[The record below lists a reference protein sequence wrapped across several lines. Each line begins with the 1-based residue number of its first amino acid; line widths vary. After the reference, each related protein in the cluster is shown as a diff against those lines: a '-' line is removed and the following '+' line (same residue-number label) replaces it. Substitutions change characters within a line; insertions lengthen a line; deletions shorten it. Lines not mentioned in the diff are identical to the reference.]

1 MSISRSWMRDISRQQ
16 WLILATAM
24 AGWTLDSLDFVVYL
38 MAIPSLQEHF
48 SFGAELSGLLAT
60 ITLVTSAIGGIG
72 LGYLSDRWGRARTML
87 LSIVLFSFCSL
98 GTATAQTLPQ
108 LMMWRALLGI
118 GLGGEWATG
127 ATLVSE
133 SWPAAHRGKAIG
145 LMQSG
150 WALGYILAAVLAG
163 LVLPTL
169 GWRWL
174 FALVALPAIFLLWMR
189 RHIEEPAIWLT
200 SRASAKKSDK
210 NTFAVLWEPQ
220 FRRITALSI
229 ALLAAVMFGYWGVF
243 TWLPN
248 FLASPLEK
256 GGAGLGLVKSVG
268 WIVPMQLGA
277 FAGYISFGWI
287 SDHIGRKPSLI
298 AFLLVTSIIVPIY
311 GAMARSPWM
320 LMVLGPVL
328 GFVGHGYFSVFGALI
343 AEVFPTHVRATAQ
356 GVCYNMGKI
365 FGAAAPLVIGAAASA
380 IGVGPALA
388 ITSAFFL
395 LGALLAW
402 RLPETR
408 GAALA
413 QGGDEALWSFW
424 IDVGGTFT
432 DCICRKPDGTLASH
446 KLLSSGAYRGQ
457 VAVGSN
463 CRQIKFVPSSAFVAD
478 FFTGYTLRLEAVHPT
493 ECSTASLNA
502 TLNATMNEYLIVG
515 YDPVA
520 GYLTLDRDLDEVPP
534 PATFFT
540 LLSGDPAPVTGIRY
554 LMGLRL
560 KEVVPEV
567 DVRLGTTI
575 GTNALLERRG
585 ASTAFVTTAGFGDVL
600 DIAYQARP
608 KLFDLAIRKPRPLFE
623 AVLEVSERISSKG
636 EVLLSLDQAA
646 LADGLRTLRSKGIDS
661 LAVCLLN
668 SHVNP
673 VHEHAVADVVRS
685 LNLGFKHISLSS
697 SVAPLQKIVPRGDT
711 TVVDAYLTPVI
722 ADYLSKIAALLP
734 QSQLKVMTSAGG
746 LVNYLSFRGKDSI
759 LSGPAGGVVGVQ
771 RVAEE
776 SQSTKAVGFDM
787 GGTSTDICHIHGEC
801 ERRYEMEVKD
811 PNQTTSVR
819 IVAPMLA
826 IETVAAGG
834 GSIVGFD
841 GLRLTVGPASA
852 GASPGPACYGAGG
865 PATITD
871 CNLLLGRLQSELF
884 PFALDRHAAEAR
896 MLELCHQINQ
906 AKLRDQE
913 PLTPIALAAGYLAV
927 AASNMARPVKEITFA
942 RGHDVRDYTLI
953 SFGGAGAQH
962 ACQIADELGM
972 KRIVQHP
979 LASVLSA
986 YGIGC
991 ADVRL
996 SQARD
1001 VGKLWNEQTQ
1011 SDLDQMYSELTSEL
1025 LDRLKGEAVSEQQ
1038 DLTWQR
1044 CLDLRYVGQ
1053 DSILTMRVTGADAA
1067 IEFAKEH
1074 QKRFGFML
1082 PHRAIEVRCARLDL
1096 VAANAKTELVLE
1108 SEHNYQPE
1116 PSSSASVW
1124 FHGAFV
1130 DAPLFLRANLSAGA
1144 EIAGPA
1150 LIVEP
1155 MTVVV
1160 VESGWRAILRG
1171 AGYIELLRLDTHVV
1185 QAMPVGETIVRDPLN
1200 LALFHNRCAGIA
1212 EHMGQVLQRTALS
1225 VNVKERLDFS
1235 CAIFAPDGGL
1245 VVNAP
1250 HIPVHLGAMGDSV
1263 RGVISLMGGS
1273 LKPGCAYITNDPY
1286 MGGSHLPDV
1295 TVITPV
1301 FAEDGTLMFFTGSR
1315 AHHAE
1320 IGGMTPGS
1328 MPPQAKNLAEE
1339 GVLLRCVCL
1348 DLDDPESEGDL
1359 RHKLASGPYPS
1370 RSIDDNIADIYA
1382 QVAANEAGRQGL
1394 LELIDQIGLT
1404 VVQAYMGFVRDGA
1417 AEAVRQMLRRFPAG
1431 IYKFADSMDDGTPIK
1446 VAMTIVHGA
1455 SDDPADPDFAKMICD
1470 FTGSGPVHAGN
1481 LNANASI
1488 VKSAAFY
1495 VVRCLLGYDVPLN
1508 EGIIVPL
1515 TFEIPTPSILSPS
1528 GGNDPEQ
1535 LAAVTAGNVETSQ
1548 RLVDVMLG
1556 ALGAAA
1562 ASQGTMNNLLFGRSS
1577 NASMPGFGYY
1587 ETICGGAG
1595 ATRDADGASAV
1606 HTHMTNTRITDPEVL
1621 EERFPVRVK
1630 RFAIRRGSGGKGR
1643 YHGGDGVIRELEFL
1657 ESLSVSLI
1665 TSRRL
1670 TRPYGLEG
1678 GEPGEAGINKL
1689 QRGGSV
1695 PIGPATILNPISQ
1708 FDVAP
1713 GDVLTIE
1720 TPGGG
1725 GYGVERS

>member
-1 MSISRSWMRDISRQQ
+1 MRDITRQQ

-38 MAIPSLQEHF
+38 MAIPSLQGHF
-48 SFGAELSGLLAT
+48 GFGAELSGLLAT
-60 ITLVTSAIGGIG
+60 ITLVTSAVGGIG

-87 LSIVLFSFCSL
+87 LSIALFSFCSL

-163 LVLPTL
+163 LLLPTL

-174 FALVALPAIFLLWMR
+174 FALSALPAILLLWMR
-189 RHIEEPAIWLT
+189 RQIEEPAIWLT
-200 SRASAKKSDK
+200 SKASPQSTRI
-210 NTFAVLWEPQ
+210 NTFKVLWEPQ

-365 FGAAAPLVIGAAASA
+365 FGAGAPLVIGAAAAA

-408 GAALA
+408 GAALL
-413 QGGDEALWSFW
+413 QGVDETLWAFW

-432 DCICRKPDGTLASH
+432 DCICRRPDGTLSSH

-463 CRQIKFVPSSAFVAD
+463 CRQIKFVSSSPFVAD
-478 FFTGYTLRLEAVHPT
+478 FFTGYTLRLEVAHNGKSLDAPLI
-493 ECSTASLNA
+493 EC
-502 TLNATMNEYLIVG
+502 LIVG
-515 YDPVA
+515 YDPVG
-520 GYLTLDRDLDEVPP
+520 GYLTLDRDLVEVPP
-534 PATFFT
+534 LSTFFT
-540 LLSGDPAPVTGIRY
+540 LISGEPAPVTGIRY

-560 KEVVPEV
+560 KDAVPEV
-567 DVRLGTTI
+567 EVRLGTTI

-585 ASTAFVTTAGFGDVL
+585 TATAFVTTAGFGDVL

-608 KLFDLAIRKPRPLFE
+608 KLFDLVIRKPRPLFE
-623 AVLEVSERISSKG
+623 AVLEVSERVTSKG

-646 LADGLRTLRSKGIDS
+646 LVDGLRTLRIKGIDS

-673 VHEHAVADVVRS
+673 VHEHAIADLVCS

-722 ADYLSKIAALLP
+722 ADYLSKIAALLTK
-734 QSQLKVMTSAGG
+734 SQIKVMTSAGG
-746 LVNYLSFRGKDSI
+746 LVNYSSFRGKDSI

-811 PNQTTSVR
+811 PNQITSVR

-871 CNLLLGRLQSELF
+871 CNLLLGRLQSERF
-884 PFALDRHAAEAR
+884 PFALDLNAAEAR

-906 AKLRDQE
+906 ARLHDQE
-913 PLTPIALAAGYLAV
+913 PMTPMALAAGYLAV
-927 AASNMARPVKEITFA
+927 AASNMARPIKEITFS

-979 LASVLSA
+979 MASVLSA

-996 SQARD
+996 SLARD
-1001 VGKLWNEQTQ
+1001 VGKIWNERTQ
-1011 SDLDQMYSELTSEL
+1011 SDLEHVFSELTTEL

-1038 DLTWQR
+1038 DITWQR
-1044 CLDLRYVGQ
+1044 WLDLRYVGQ
-1053 DSILTMRVTGADAA
+1053 DSILTMSVTAADAS

-1074 QKRFGFML
+1074 QKRFGFVL
-1082 PHRAIEVRCARLDL
+1082 PHRAVEVRCARLDL
-1096 VAANAKTELVLE
+1096 VAANAKTDLNVE

-1116 PSSSASVW
+1116 SSSSASVW
-1124 FHGAFV
+1124 FHGALV
-1130 DAPLFLRANLSAGA
+1130 DVPVFLRANLRAGA
-1144 EIAGPA
+1144 EFTGPA

-1171 AGYIELLRLDTHVV
+1171 AGYIELLRLDTHVGQV
-1185 QAMPVGETIVRDPLN
+1185 MPAGRTVVRDPLN

-1212 EHMGQVLQRTALS
+1212 ENMGQVLQRTALS

-1250 HIPVHLGAMGDSV
+1250 HIPVHLGAMSDSV
-1263 RGVISLMGGS
+1263 RGVVSLMGGA

-1301 FAEDGTLMFFTGSR
+1301 FASDGTLMFFTGSR

-1348 DLDDPESEGDL
+1348 DLGDPESERHL
-1359 RHKLASGPYPS
+1359 RSKLASGPYPS

-1404 VVQAYMGFVRDGA
+1404 LVQAYMGFVRDGA
-1417 AEAVRQMLRRFPAG
+1417 AEAVRRMLRRFPAG

-1446 VAMTIVHGA
+1446 VAMMIVHGI
-1455 SDDPADPDFAKMICD
+1455 SDDPADPEFAKMICD

-1508 EGIIVPL
+1508 EGIIAPL
-1515 TFEIPTPSILSPS
+1515 SFQIPTPSILSPS
-1528 GGNDPEQ
+1528 SGDDPEQ

-1556 ALGAAA
+1556 ALGVAA
-1562 ASQGTMNNLLFGRSS
+1562 ASQGTMNNFLFGRSS
-1577 NASMPGFGYY
+1577 TTTMSGFGYY
-1587 ETICGGAG
+1587 ETICGGSG
-1595 ATRDADGASAV
+1595 AAHDADGASAV

-1630 RFAIRRGSGGKGR
+1630 RFSIRRGSGGMGR
-1643 YHGGDGVIRELEFL
+1643 HRGGDGVIRELEFL

-1670 TRPYGLEG
+1670 SKPYGLKG
-1678 GEPGEAGINKL
+1678 GKPGEAGINRL
-1689 QRGGSV
+1689 TRRLGAAIAQ
-1695 PIGPATILNPISQ
+1695 PTILDPISQ
-1708 FDVAP
+1708 FDVAA
-1713 GDVLTIE
+1713 GDFLTIE

-1725 GYGVERS
+1725 GYGNNQ